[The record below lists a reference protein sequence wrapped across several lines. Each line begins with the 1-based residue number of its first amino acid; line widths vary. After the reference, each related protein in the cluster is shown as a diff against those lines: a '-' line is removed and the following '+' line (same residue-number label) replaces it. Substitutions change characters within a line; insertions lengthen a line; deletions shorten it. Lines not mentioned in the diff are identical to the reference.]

1 MSEEGRSDEGRPTN
15 PQEENALQA
24 TAETH
29 DTRGAIPAAGA
40 PGPGSIPLEELFR
53 EHYDRVFRAAYR
65 VTGNA
70 SDAEDALQTVFLR
83 IARRH
88 DELDLSQTAASY
100 LHRAGVRAALDLL
113 RARRRSRAVPLEET
127 DSHTPRAETPDPER
141 GSLSRELRARLRSGL
156 AAVNPKHAEIFALR
170 YFEGHRNRDIADML
184 GLSPTA
190 VAVTLHRVRGQLQQD
205 LAPLA
210 GGTDR

>member
-1 MSEEGRSDEGRPTN
+1 MQAIAESQPT
-15 PQEENALQA
+15 QETAPPGAL
-24 TAETH
+24 
-29 DTRGAIPAAGA
+29 
-40 PGPGSIPLEELFR
+40 PLEELFR
-53 EHYDRVFRAAYR
+53 QHSKTVYRAAYR

-88 DELDLSQTAASY
+88 DELDLSQSATSY

-113 RARRRSRAVPLEET
+113 RARRRARSVPLDDMESKPPET
-127 DSHTPRAETPDPER
+127 PLPDPER
-141 GSLSRELRARLRSGL
+141 GSLSRELREKLRQGL
-156 AAVNPKHAEIFALR
+156 AALNPRHAEIFALR
-170 YFEGHRNRDIADML
+170 YFEGYRNRDIAEML

-210 GGTDR
+210 GGSTP

>member
-1 MSEEGRSDEGRPTN
+1 MSEEGRSDEGRLEN
-15 PQEENALQA
+15 PQEESALQA

-29 DTRGAIPAAGA
+29 AAQGGVPGTEA
-40 PGPGSIPLEELFR
+40 PRPGSIPLEELFR
-53 EHYDRVFRAAYR
+53 QHHDRVFRAAYR

-113 RARRRSRAVPLEET
+113 RARRRARAVPLDET
-127 DSHTPRAETPDPER
+127 DPHTPQTTTPDPER
-141 GSLSRELRARLRSGL
+141 GSLSRELRSRLRRGL

-170 YFEGHRNRDIADML
+170 YFEGYRNRDIAEML
-184 GLSPTA
+184 DLSPTA

>member
-1 MSEEGRSDEGRPTN
+1 MSEEGRPKN
-15 PQEENALQA
+15 PDEENALQA
-24 TAETH
+24 TA
-29 DTRGAIPAAGA
+29 AIPDTDGGVPGTEA
-40 PGPGSIPLEELFR
+40 PRHGSIPLEELFR
-53 EHYDRVFRAAYR
+53 QHYDRVFRAAYR

-83 IARRH
+83 VARRH

-113 RARRRSRAVPLEET
+113 RARRRTRAVPLDET
-127 DSHTPRAETPDPER
+127 ESHPPRSTAPDPER
-141 GSLSRELRARLRSGL
+141 GSLSRELRSRLRRGL
-156 AAVNPKHAEIFALR
+156 ATVNPKHAEIFALR
-170 YFEGHRNRDIADML
+170 YFEGYRNRDIAEML
-184 GLSPTA
+184 GLSSTA

-210 GGTDR
+210 GGSDR